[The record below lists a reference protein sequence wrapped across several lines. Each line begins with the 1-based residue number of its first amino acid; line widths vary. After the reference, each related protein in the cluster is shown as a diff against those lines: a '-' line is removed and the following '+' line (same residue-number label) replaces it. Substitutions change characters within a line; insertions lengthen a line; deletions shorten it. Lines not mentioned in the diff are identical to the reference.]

1 MQIKWTWLA
10 FAVAL
15 LLPPV
20 PLSASLR
27 NFLKSRRNASASVR
41 SLLAIWQNW
50 ADLIRAALGTYLLTE
65 LAVEVDRG
73 VKGAATKAL
82 MLQAAVLGVVLLCQ
96 TVRFGRGARLV
107 APVFYLCGYTVVLGG
122 YVAGGFAVFVGWLF
136 AVGGRNAA
144 YQLPIMGVAL
154 GIAGSLLDFNFR
166 LVLACGLIFVPLF
179 LSFMA
184 QQQLAFVAREPA
196 PLTV

>member
-1 MQIKWTWLA
+1 
-10 FAVAL
+10 
-15 LLPPV
+15 
-20 PLSASLR
+20 
-27 NFLKSRRNASASVR
+27 
-41 SLLAIWQNW
+41 
-50 ADLIRAALGTYLLTE
+50 
-65 LAVEVDRG
+65 
-73 VKGAATKAL
+73 
-82 MLQAAVLGVVLLCQ
+82 
-96 TVRFGRGARLV
+96 
-107 APVFYLCGYTVVLGG
+107 LGG